1 MKLECVNQGTLQNL
15 QKSKIFFIFILL
27 LRRTT
32 FLNYLKL
39 TLHDNRIEMRGIGR
53 VCCTCYNVIREGKII
68 SLEEILSMSC
78 F

>member
-15 QKSKIFFIFILL
+15 QKSKIFFILILL

-53 VCCTCYNVIREGKII
+53 EGKII